1 MAGVTKKSGAANS
14 ARGRTFRETWGES
27 WIAKLRTLPE
37 ALFQECVGRLQ
48 EGESAIGVARWL
60 LTVPDRGGMKKVTN
74 IHTMRRYLEV
84 LRVRVREA
92 KKKLPLPAVDPKK
105 LRKLVAEESKRA
117 DNVVAIS
124 GGPMQP
130 PPASKTDGQDESAS
144 IVQFLVNENAKLG
157 ESKQWL
163 RATAA
168 INWERFKAGAEMEK
182 RIKMPID
189 TVNRISQQI
198 INCADAC
205 TRLDMA
211 AIARQ
216 KHLGTKTMENFD
228 PISIDGVR
236 VDQPAKAQ
244 VVNAGPVTVPAAAA
258 PAQPADKP
266 KELLP
271 RLQELLQEVRAM
283 KVEDRMLMRTVL
295 YQVLELMGLKLEM
308 KRAGE
313 EAQKPD
319 PQPEGDKANE

>member
-1 MAGVTKKSGAANS
+1 MAGSDYKPTQLSPK
-14 ARGRTFRETWGES
+14 FREKWEEN
-27 WIAKLRTLPE
+27 WLARLRTLPE
-37 ALFQECVGRLQ
+37 PVYRECIRRLQ
-48 EGESAIGVARWL
+48 GGEPAIATSRWL
-60 LTVPDRGGMKKVTN
+60 LDLPNRGGLQGVTKL
-74 IHTMRRYLEV
+74 HTMRKYLEV
-84 LRVRVREA
+84 LRARVRAA
-92 KKKLPLPAVDPKK
+92 KKKVPPPAVTAKQLKK
-105 LRKLVAEESKRA
+105 IVEEECQRV

-130 PPASKTDGQDESAS
+130 PPVSKADGQDEPAS

-157 ESKQWL
+157 ESRHWL

-168 INWERFKAGAEMEK
+168 INWKRFKAGAAMEK
-182 RIKMPID
+182 LVGMPSD

-198 INCADAC
+198 TNCADAC

-211 AIARQ
+211 ALARQ

-266 KELLP
+266 KELLL